1 MLLVAAVMFMQ
12 SVTASLPLLIPL
24 LVIESVEIFVL
35 LKIMITTFLVVYTP
49 LLLVPDFEDS

>member
-1 MLLVAAVMFMQ
+1 MQ